1 MSIDGDFKDFEFEL
15 KEFFE
20 IFDEFDGS
28 FDGSLGFMESDFD
41 DVEVDMF
48 GKVFFKVV
56 EVIDFIEGKVK
67 NNFLELLELW
77 QRFRDHVH
85 FNLLKVIILE
95 IQVNFL

>member
-20 IFDEFDGS
+20 IFDQFNGS
-28 FDGSLGFMESDFD
+28 FNGSLGFMESDFD

-48 GKVFFKVV
+48 REVFFKVV

-67 NNFLELLELW
+67 NNFLELLE
-77 QRFRDHVH
+77 F
-85 FNLLKVIILE
+85 
-95 IQVNFL
+95 